1 MFSRAFWH
9 VSLES
14 PCVSRISTPHFVPF
28 GLFRSFF
35 SASRDMLSALN
46 IAYGIYTY
54 TYHWHSLYNICL
66 CCRRPVPNIPPRIPD
81 RPYSGRLNWASPSA
95 RRSNDDHP
103 CRRRTSGRERE
114 VSHGPITGH
123 ERNRKLSRTIERR
136 TRGRKRERGVD
147 RL

>member
-1 MFSRAFWH
+1 MYLSSLPAFL
-9 VSLES
+9 VYQL
-14 PCVSRISTPHFVPF
+14 PI
-28 GLFRSFF
+28 LFRSVFSDHFF

-103 CRRRTSGRERE
+103 CRRRTSGRERGLARTDN
-114 VSHGPITGH
+114 GPWKEPEAQQDNRAQNQRKK
-123 ERNRKLSRTIERR
+123 ERKGSRPSLTL
-136 TRGRKRERGVD
+136 K
-147 RL
+147 